1 MSTTFTNQKS
11 DSGFDHSETK
21 GRSAHSFVVPTVLLL
36 SVCVLS
42 WVCAGST
49 VFGQQRSHP
58 YKAMTPEIVHTCP
71 AAAEIL
77 CKQTG
82 GLPE

>member
-11 DSGFDHSETK
+11 ESGFDRSKTK

-42 WVCAGST
+42 WVCAVST
-49 VFGQQRSHP
+49 VLGQQSNHP
-58 YKAMTPEIVHTCP
+58 HKVITQEIVHTCP
-71 AAAEIL
+71 AAAQIL